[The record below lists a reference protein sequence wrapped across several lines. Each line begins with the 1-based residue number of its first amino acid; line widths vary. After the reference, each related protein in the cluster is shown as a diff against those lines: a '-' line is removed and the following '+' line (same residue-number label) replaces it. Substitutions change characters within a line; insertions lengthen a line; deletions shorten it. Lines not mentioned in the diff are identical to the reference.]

1 MVGPYKQ
8 DGAGTIWVPN
18 KHEDT
23 KKAENLI
30 ESLKETVKEENY
42 EEPWLGSYNNES
54 FTLDEMYIDGHK
66 QPKLEINGEINEVF
80 LSLSIPIKNTDEM
93 QKIADQINKQV
104 TIDKESSGFYLK
116 PKDFTEIRTK
126 TADGQG
132 RINLGKDY
140 GGEDVRVVILD
151 E

>member
-1 MVGPYKQ
+1 MVGPYKE
-8 DGAGTIWVPN
+8 DGAGTLWVPN
-18 KHEDT
+18 KEENPE
-23 KKAENLI
+23 KAENLV
-30 ESLKETVKEENY
+30 ESLKESVKEENF
-42 EEPWLGSYNNES
+42 EEPWLGNYNEGT
-54 FTLDEMYIDGHK
+54 FTLEEMYIEGHK
-66 QPKLEINGEINEVF
+66 QPKLEINGKINSVY
-80 LSLSIPIKNTDEM
+80 LSLSIPIKNNEEM

-140 GGEDVRVVILD
+140 SGEDVRVVILD